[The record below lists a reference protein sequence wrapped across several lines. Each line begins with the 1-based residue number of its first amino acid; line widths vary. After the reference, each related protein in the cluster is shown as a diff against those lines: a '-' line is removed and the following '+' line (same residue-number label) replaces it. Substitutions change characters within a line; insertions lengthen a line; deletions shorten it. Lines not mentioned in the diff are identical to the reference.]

1 MPGWCAAA
9 AVSETALPERE
20 PHAACFEGFLALLEA
35 LPGDHWAEVYV
46 RWELALLAE
55 KIYGKVKST
64 GGVCLDDGK
73 SGQMVFQFRA
83 DLHNHVVG

>member
-1 MPGWCAAA
+1 
-9 AVSETALPERE
+9 
-20 PHAACFEGFLALLEA
+20 
-35 LPGDHWAEVYV
+35 V